1 MLLLQTNNNKWYW
14 IAAIPMILSDLPGFS
29 HIASLCKWVFF
40 IQLCSNWKSKLCGSW
55 RLWALL
61 VLLQW
66 PFTPCYGQIHRI
78 MIFDMT
84 SLVRV
89 KSYNSVFSILELT
102 VPLHLVVNWPIFTIY
117 LRWYVKSRFTLIPCI
132 TKVHRNSITTNQQ
145 MPACKEKCL
154 GWISFYIGCL
164 TWIHTASC
172 ILRMSL
178 QNAVKI
184 IISDVVICTIDGM
197 HATINIP
204 FNMILNTRASLT
216 HTTAHGIFT
225 CAQKLTGGPA

>member
-1 MLLLQTNNNKWYW
+1 VIISQKWCTIEMLLLQTNNNKWYW

-78 MIFDMT
+78 MISDMT

-89 KSYNSVFSILELT
+89 KSYNSVFFHFRADCALT
-102 VPLHLVVNWPIFTIY
+102 LGCKLANFYHL
-117 LRWYVKSRFTLIPCI
+117 SSLI
-132 TKVHRNSITTNQQ
+132 
-145 MPACKEKCL
+145 CKEQV
-154 GWISFYIGCL
+154 YINSMYYKS
-164 TWIHTASC
+164 T
-172 ILRMSL
+172 
-178 QNAVKI
+178 
-184 IISDVVICTIDGM
+184 
-197 HATINIP
+197 
-204 FNMILNTRASLT
+204 
-216 HTTAHGIFT
+216 
-225 CAQKLTGGPA
+225 QK